1 MLKRRKNET
10 GWASAKTLSEAL
22 PFIQRY
28 AGKTVVIK
36 FGGNAFGYPKRR
48 RGSDSD
54 RQETEVGDIKSD
66 GDLTRAFANDV
77 VLLKQFGVRP
87 VIVHGGGPQI
97 GSMLKRLGIKS
108 EFKDGLRVSD
118 LETVEVAEMVLSGA
132 VNKSLVAAINQAGGR
147 AVGLSG
153 RDAGLIT
160 ARKLRDDLGFAGK
173 PTDTDTSVLDV
184 LAAADPGFIPVV
196 SPISSGPDG
205 EILNVNADTA
215 AGVLAGS
222 LGAARLML
230 LTDIEGVMDADGNL
244 LTSLSPSDVDALIK
258 DGTAKG
264 GMIPKLNT
272 ALEACKAG
280 VEAVVILDGRRSH
293 GLLVELFT
301 DQGAGT
307 LIS

>member
-1 MLKRRKNET
+1 MLTRRKDET

-28 AGKTVVIK
+28 EGKTVVIK
-36 FGGNAFGYPKRR
+36 FGGNAMG
-48 RGSDSD
+48 
-54 RQETEVGDIKSD
+54 EAE
-66 GDLTRAFANDV
+66 LTRAFANDV
-77 VLLKQFGVRP
+77 VLLRQFGIRP

-97 GSMLKRLGIKS
+97 GSMLQRLSIKS

-118 LETVEVAEMVLSGA
+118 LETVEIAEMVLSGGI
-132 VNKSLVAAINQAGGR
+132 NKGLVAAINAAGGQ

-160 ARKLRDDLGFAGK
+160 AEKMSDDLGFAGK
-173 PTDTDTSVLDV
+173 PSHVDTSVLDV

-196 SPISSGPDG
+196 SPISGGANG
-205 EILNVNADTA
+205 EIYNVNADTA
-215 AGVLAGS
+215 AGVLAGA

-230 LTDIEGVMDADGNL
+230 LTDVEGVLDADGNL
-244 LTSLSPSDVDALIK
+244 VTDLSLTDVENLIK

-264 GMIPKLNT
+264 GMIPKLET
-272 ALEACKAG
+272 AMAAKRGG
-280 VEAVVILDGRRSH
+280 VDAVVILDGRRSH

>member
-1 MLKRRKNET
+1 MLKRRQNET

-28 AGKTVVIK
+28 AGKTIVIK
-36 FGGNAFGYPKRR
+36 FGGNAM
-48 RGSDSD
+48 
-54 RQETEVGDIKSD
+54 GDEE
-66 GDLTRAFANDV
+66 LTRAFANGV
-77 VLLKQFGVRP
+77 VLLQQFGIRP

-97 GSMLKRLGIKS
+97 GSMLGRLGIKS

-118 LETVEVAEMVLSGA
+118 LATVEVAEMVLSGA
-132 VNKSLVAAINQAGGR
+132 INKSLVSAINQAGGR

-160 ARKLRDDLGFAGK
+160 AKKLRDDLGFAGT
-173 PTDTDTSVLDV
+173 PETIDISVLGV
-184 LAAADPGFIPVV
+184 LAEAEPGFIPVI
-196 SPISSGPDG
+196 SPISSGKDG
-205 EILNVNADTA
+205 EIFNINADTA
-215 AGVLAGS
+215 AGVLAS
-222 LGAARLML
+222 ALGAVRLML
-230 LTDIEGVMDADGNL
+230 LTDIAGVMDGEGNL
-244 LTSLSPSDVDALIK
+244 LTNLSPNEVDTLIG

-264 GMIPKLNT
+264 GMIPKLTTATT
-272 ALEACKAG
+272 ALRGG

-307 LIS
+307 LIA